1 MGRSVIGPL
10 VILIGGFLQSVYDF
24 SDKTLMYD
32 FSENFDAIRNGPT
45 LLHKRDLH
53 ACGTFEYNGKTIEKK
68 SLEGETG
75 ISTQWESGIRTLI
88 VLYESPDSAFP
99 LFIYLKYGLSQEYF
113 LGFSSLKLRCGDA
126 IFNCSA

>member
-1 MGRSVIGPL
+1 MQIRWTLCRKLTNLYQYEGPILPMEFDEHCITKIRENL
-10 VILIGGFLQSVYDF
+10 VILIGGFLQSAYDF

-99 LFIYLKYGLSQEYF
+99 L
-113 LGFSSLKLRCGDA
+113 CT
-126 IFNCSA
+126 